1 MLNNFTLQESF
12 FFQNTIFGGMVMGTL
27 TYSLLAGLSTSIGA
41 VLLIFFGK
49 PSEKILAVLIGF
61 AAGIMTAISVFE
73 LLPEALELSSITN
86 AVFAFVLGALL
97 MYALDKFLPHSHLSS
112 SEHLV
117 TENPEKL
124 KLQSPLMRTG
134 FLIFL
139 GIALHNLPEGLAIG
153 AGFESSPEAGIYI
166 AMAIGL
172 HNIPEGL
179 AIAGP
184 LKSAGASNLKIL
196 FFTLFAGLM
205 IPLGTVIGQF
215 FFNISPLF
223 VGAALAFAA
232 GAMLYIVNDELIPQ
246 SNNIHSHLSNFGIL
260 FGILLG
266 FTLL

>member
-1 MLNNFTLQESF
+1 MSTIMYSF
-12 FFQNTIFGGMVMGTL
+12 
-27 TYSLLAGLSTSIGA
+27 LAGLSTSIGA
-41 VLLIFFGK
+41 VLLIIFGK

-73 LLPEALELSSITN
+73 LLPEAVELCSLTN
-86 AVFAFVLGALL
+86 AVIAFTLGALL
-97 MYALDKFLPHSHLSS
+97 MFSFDKLVPHSHLSS
-112 SEHLV
+112 SGHLV

-124 KLQSPLMRTG
+124 KVQTPLLRTG

-139 GIALHNLPEGLAIG
+139 GISLHNLPEGLAIG

-184 LKSAGASNLKIL
+184 LKSGGASTAKIL
-196 FFTLFAGLM
+196 LFTLFAGLM
-205 IPLGTVIGQF
+205 IPLGTVIAQI
-215 FFNISPLF
+215 FFNISALF
-223 VGAALAFAA
+223 IGASLAFAA

-246 SNNIHSHLSNFGIL
+246 SSNIHSHLSNLGVL
-260 FGILLG
+260 FGLLLG
-266 FTLL
+266 FILL